1 MIYPLGTVIFNSYV
15 EEPESATPKKM
26 QKSVSFQDANMC
38 ELDDVCVYIYIDID
52 IDIYIY
58 LMFCYVSILFSPV
71 GAWYTCTRC
80 FKHKPKR
87 HPSCLAQSL
96 KSRKY
101 HVYQSV
107 LSNYSFQ
114 VYLPEN

>member
-58 LMFCYVSILFSPV
+58 TSCFAMCQFCSLLLGLGIPAQDVSSIS
-71 GAWYTCTRC
+71 
-80 FKHKPKR
+80 
-87 HPSCLAQSL
+87 QSAIH
-96 KSRKY
+96 
-101 HVYQSV
+101 HV
-107 LSNYSFQ
+107 
-114 VYLPEN
+114 